1 MELNKNQ
8 EDLTKNLS
16 PEELSQVKDY
26 QRIHSR
32 IRVLKAQMDEI
43 KEETHDLIETLE
55 KMRLKDKKNQ

>member
-1 MELNKNQ
+1 MEVNKNQ

>member
-1 MELNKNQ
+1 MEVNKNQ
-8 EDLTKNLS
+8 ENLTKNLS

>member
-1 MELNKNQ
+1 MEVNKNQ

-26 QRIHSR
+26 QKIHSR